1 MGFEIEGSGDGGRN
15 TAQVDSKKRVFV
27 KAVSESVDAVINIE
41 SGKVWT
47 LPFDGLNP
55 AGAGDYVVYIKNIG
69 DAALHLDE
77 IALSAD
83 TAATQVELH
92 GVTGTAAGGATL
104 APISSTV
111 GSSATPSAV
120 IQSGTDITGLTSSG
134 IHRFIQCAVVNTEY
148 VIEISERIRIPKGQ
162 AVALLVETA
171 TANITGTI
179 SLVEEE

>member
-15 TAQVDSKKRVFV
+15 TVQVDSKKRAFV
-27 KAVSESVDAVINIE
+27 KSVSESADAVINRE
-41 SGKVWT
+41 SGNVWT

-55 AGAGDYVVYIKNIG
+55 TGAGDYVVYIKNTG
-69 DAALHLDE
+69 DKTLHIDE

-83 TAATQVELH
+83 TATTQVELH
-92 GVTGTAAGGATL
+92 GVTGVAAGGSTL
-104 APISSTV
+104 APVSSTV
-111 GSSATPSAV
+111 GSSASPSAT
-120 IQSGTDITGLTSSG
+120 IQSGADITGLTSSG

-162 AVALLVETA
+162 ALALLVETA

-179 SLVEEE
+179 TLVEEE